1 MQITVCN
8 VVLNGSCKRYSFAEN
23 GTNAKVNDIV
33 VVENVYGQVLAKC
46 VEVTQ
51 IDKDKFA
58 DIKNVLRVA
67 TEKDSM
73 QAIKNGKREKEIKQ
87 KCESLVEKYK
97 LEMRIS
103 TVSMSLCATKVLI
116 CFTSGS
122 RVDFRNLVKDIANFA
137 RMRVELKQIGDRD
150 EAKQIGGLGP
160 CGNPCCCK
168 RFLKDFTHSSIKM
181 AKNQNLSLNPSKISG
196 LCGRLMC
203 CFAFENDHYVE
214 SAKMMPKVGTTV
226 KTPNGNGVVVYN
238 NLLKHIVSVKHKN
251 SDETY
256 SIEEYALDKIKF

>member
-1 MQITVCN
+1 MQ
-8 VVLNGSCKRYSFAEN
+8 
-23 GTNAKVNDIV
+23 
-33 VVENVYGQVLAKC
+33 
-46 VEVTQ
+46 
-51 IDKDKFA
+51 
-58 DIKNVLRVA
+58 
-67 TEKDSM
+67 
-73 QAIKNGKREKEIKQ
+73 
-87 KCESLVEKYK
+87 KYN

-116 CFTSGS
+116 CFTSSS
-122 RVDFRNLVKDIANFA
+122 RVDFRNLVKEIANFA

-160 CGNPCCCK
+160 CGNVCCCK
-168 RFLKDFTHSSIKM
+168 RFLNDFTHSSIKM

-203 CFAFENDHYVE
+203 CFAYENDHYVE
-214 SAKMMPKVGTTV
+214 SAKMMPKIGTSV

-251 SDETY
+251 SDETF
-256 SIEEYALDKIKF
+256 SIEEYELDKIKF